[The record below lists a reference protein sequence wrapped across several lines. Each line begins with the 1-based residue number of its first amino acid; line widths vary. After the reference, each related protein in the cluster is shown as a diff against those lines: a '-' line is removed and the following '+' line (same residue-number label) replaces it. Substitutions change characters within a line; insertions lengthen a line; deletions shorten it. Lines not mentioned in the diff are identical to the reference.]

1 MTRPSSDLF
10 KSSSIQSSSR
20 GIEAFWIFCA
30 IFESEMSVQIEVGLT
45 FAEFTMMVVTFKKRQ
60 DQAFRQLTSHF
71 SVESFVTMLV

>member
-1 MTRPSSDLF
+1 
-10 KSSSIQSSSR
+10 
-20 GIEAFWIFCA
+20 
-30 IFESEMSVQIEVGLT
+30 MSVQIEVGLT